1 MLDIRVKLKIIEIIE
16 LTVEINDEEKNAVFI
31 NFMGH
36 SPSLS
41 ISIHYNGW
49 KNNKESDYEKT
60 IYFTNLMLKEK
71 LKELDEIIEVLK
83 NLKKIELSKN
93 LAE

>member
-1 MLDIRVKLKIIEIIE
+1 MLDIRVKLKIMEIIE
-16 LTVEINDEEKNAVFI
+16 LTVEINDEEKNTVFI

-49 KNNKESDYEKT
+49 KNNKE
-60 IYFTNLMLKEK
+60 
-71 LKELDEIIEVLK
+71 
-83 NLKKIELSKN
+83 
-93 LAE
+93 

>member
-1 MLDIRVKLKIIEIIE
+1 MLDIRIKLRIIEIME
-16 LTVEINDEEKNAVFI
+16 LALELNNKEKNTVFI

-36 SPSLS
+36 TPSLS

-71 LKELDEIIEVLK
+71 LEELDKIIEILKELK
-83 NLKKIELSKN
+83 
-93 LAE
+93 